1 MAKSI
6 VLREEYQDSKGE
18 TKVSWNPIG
27 LLIDGKEGKQ
37 YVKLNHIPGV
47 LLHCFEIEKKEKAS
61 EASEASDVQY

>member
-6 VLREEYQDSKGE
+6 VLREEYKNSKGE
-18 TKVSWNPIG
+18 DQVSWNPIG

-47 LLHCFEIEKKEKAS
+47 LLHCFEIEKKEKPAENS
-61 EASEASDVQY
+61 EGQNF